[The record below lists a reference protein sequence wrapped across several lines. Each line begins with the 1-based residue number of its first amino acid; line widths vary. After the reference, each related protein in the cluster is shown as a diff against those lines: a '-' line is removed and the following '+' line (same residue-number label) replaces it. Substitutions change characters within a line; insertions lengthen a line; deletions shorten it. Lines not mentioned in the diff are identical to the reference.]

1 MNKIIV
7 TSDSKILTTF
17 DNKLFVSKNKK
28 EVFKMAKFQ
37 FRILTGATEAACKA
51 MYDNLVD
58 STTHQ
63 HDPYTFYLFGK
74 GGVGYLGDTQLF
86 GGDGDVSKFNMISS
100 NITADVLKPNSF
112 YFVTADCTITDGQ
125 ATPVTHAAKT
135 GSIWVTNASSIPQE
149 LSLSIFTTY
158 MTNYVASQ
166 AIHSDDASINSDYT
180 GNDTTLMTSGATKA
194 LIDAVVNS
202 QTILQIS
209 FFKKVEL
216 HTITA
221 AEKAAGTSGNGEI
234 TCFVDYPEAGDS
246 YTVSLTANDHENDI
260 GLVFMCQTG
269 EEYDETDSD
278 GDECIFVNLH
288 RLITRFIG
296 GDYDTTEVV
305 INQDTTADSSGHTQ
319 RITVNVK
326 ESQKTAAALED
337 IIINAVGTVND
348 HKQDPETYPNDYDKT
363 NATDAL
369 AQHRFITE
377 SQLVDILGHVLTHF
391 AEVTWV
397 NGGGEGMEE
406 GENN

>member
-28 EVFKMAKFQ
+28 EIFKMAKFQ

-58 STTHQ
+58 STTHL

-74 GGVGYLGDTQLF
+74 GGVGYLGDTPLF
-86 GGDGDVSKFNMISS
+86 GGDASKFNMISS

-125 ATPVTHAAKT
+125 ATPVTHTAKA

-158 MTNYVASQ
+158 MTNYVLENT
-166 AIHSDDASINSDYT
+166 IHSDNASLNKDFT
-180 GNDTTLMTSGATKA
+180 GTDTDLMTSGAISTFVN
-194 LIDAVVNS
+194 AVVNS
-202 QTILQIS
+202 QAILNIS
-209 FFKKVEL
+209 FFRKVEL

-221 AEKAAGTSGNGEI
+221 AEKAAGETGNGEI
-234 TCFVDYPEAGDS
+234 TCFVDYPEVGDS
-246 YTVSLTANDHENDI
+246 HTVSLTANDHENDI
-260 GLVFMCQTG
+260 GLVFMCQAG
-269 EEYDETDSD
+269 EEYDEADND
-278 GDECIFVNLH
+278 DDECIFVNLH
-288 RLITRFIG
+288 GLITRFVG
-296 GDYDTTEVV
+296 GDYDTAEVS
-305 INQDTTADSSGHTQ
+305 IESADSQTDPSGHTQ
-319 RITVNVK
+319 KIRVNVK
-326 ESQKTAAALED
+326 ESQKTATALED
-337 IIINAVGTVND
+337 IIIHAVDTVAAHNE
-348 HKQDPETYPNDYDKT
+348 DPTNNNDYDPT

-406 GENN
+406 GGNN